1 MVKKIQSLCFVSI
14 LLLLVSC
21 QSTSPENFF
30 DQAVLNTNLIS
41 QFEPYSFG
49 KMLEKHTVEYPD
61 KPSSKKNGT
70 EAQHIVESK
79 ILHIENALEKVKAL
93 DANDEERKQIKQN
106 SIELFEAAL
115 SVYKN
120 EYLQYA
126 KLCDEKSTS
135 PEKEAI
141 LKKVEEYD
149 LPKIVKL
156 MDSLYE
162 KGKVFAAKHNIN
174 VNW

>member
-1 MVKKIQSLCFVSI
+1 MVKKIQSLCFASI

-21 QSTSPENFF
+21 QSTTPEKFF
-30 DQAVLNTNLIS
+30 DQAILNTNMVNKL
-41 QFEPYSFG
+41 EPNYFG

-61 KPSSKKNGT
+61 KPSSKKKGN
-70 EAQHIVESK
+70 EAQHLVETT

-93 DANDEERKQIKQN
+93 DANDEERKLIKEN

-120 EYLQYA
+120 EYLAYA
-126 KLCDEKSTS
+126 KLCDQKSTS
-135 PEKEAI
+135 PEKQKL
-141 LKKVEEYD
+141 LKKVEESD
-149 LPKIVKL
+149 LPKIEKL

>member
-1 MVKKIQSLCFVSI
+1 MIKKIQSLCFASI

-21 QSTSPENFF
+21 QSTSPEKFF
-30 DQAVLNTNLIS
+30 DQTILNTNLIS
-41 QFEPYSFG
+41 QFEPNYFG
-49 KMLEKHTVEYPD
+49 KMLEQYTVEYPD
-61 KPSSKKNGT
+61 MPSSKKKGN
-70 EAQHIVESK
+70 EAQEVVQIK
-79 ILHIENALEKVKAL
+79 ITSIEHALEKIKAL
-93 DANDEERKQIKQN
+93 DANDEERKSIKQN

-120 EYLQYA
+120 EYLTYA

-135 PEKEAI
+135 PEKQAL
-141 LKKVEEYD
+141 LKKVEESD
-149 LPKIVKL
+149 LPKIEKL

-162 KGKVFAAKHNIN
+162 KGKVFADKHNIN